1 MGMHL
6 TYLAEHAVSISTFLD
21 TRDFFQQIK
30 RKDVGGCF
38 LRNYRSEKPLFVFT
52 HSLYVRQF
60 FSAASDAPTLVQNEL
75 LAHRQCLP

>member
-1 MGMHL
+1 MHL